1 MMYWINYNYIES
13 AAMDGTQRTLLIN
26 TSIYRS
32 CGLAVDSDGGRLY
45 WYNDETIE
53 SMAVNGSDRT
63 VFLRTPNTI
72 PHSINILGD
81 LLYYTD
87 NRFIWSV
94 DVSRPN
100 TTRRQVGLASFSA
113 IHHMST
119 YSRSQYEKGS
129 HIVTA
134 CGLVNGTCKNIVFPT
149 PAGIVRAFQEG
160 YSFGISSTWSKAGNL
175 MQDNFL
181 IVTDSYRDILYQYD
195 LVSRSVW
202 RIPFSHQGYE
212 MALSYDHTQSKIYW
226 TSTGLGAITR
236 TNLTG
241 EDDGTFKNLRQH
253 RSRGIAVDVY
263 SRLMYYTD
271 GDTIFAM
278 KLSGGY
284 PFPLVNNTEAYGTTL
299 VLDPIRGMMY
309 WPQWRYIGMAAMDG
323 TQRRKVYVN
332 NYPTSLTIDL
342 QGKRLYWSTTTTLE
356 SAALDGSDR
365 KQLMTK
371 SDASIKAVAFLA
383 GNLYYVDMH
392 SRYIWE
398 TNPSDSNPAPRP
410 VGPAIYGYISGIA
423 AYSSQQHI
431 HDAHPNGS
439 CGIENGGCK
448 EICLSTPQGPR
459 CACWIAA
466 KFVFGEACSVTNYCV
481 NSPCRNGG
489 TCVNRNDT
497 FECICLPDLYK
508 GKACKTAVRYN
519 YYQYGPSQ
527 GDVKLKTDRG
537 FSCDMS
543 KKSCKSNF
551 LRIPKIQIFDGRYT
565 QAKIF
570 TNGYVTFGL
579 DFDRRNPVR
588 LNQEML
594 SLTKRLKAKKRGMVM
609 MAPLWTDNDATKGD
623 VYYHIY
629 DLAKAGST
637 STDLARVQ
645 HAIAHA
651 KKDILSSSGVSVTDV
666 SWVMV
671 VTWSKMMPRMYP
683 SDRHDSP
690 NTFQLVIAYDPLRYQ
705 TFMMYVYEKMG
716 WDNKYLIRPS
726 SLGYI
731 SYRTEENF
739 LQLAPSNKS
748 TAYNLHKKKG
758 NTGRNGHYLFTVAT
772 GSQEVNY
779 DQMCYNWMRNEWDRI
794 STVRSYWRRTLT
806 CPCDLRL
813 AKADGRWKVNR
824 KQYKLTGGQRKCI
837 YERMPRGFS
846 TQECCYTS
854 SGSLISTFDG
864 RGGQLFLYH
873 PRWKKLHE
881 RSDVKPK
888 KWCCQLSDNCKYFYR
903 IRPLD
908 RCLGYTPL
916 SIGWFFGDPHIRTLD
931 GFQYTFNGLGE
942 YTLIETT
949 YGNFTL
955 QGRTAKA
962 IDKNGAERDA
972 TIFSAFAAKD
982 DDSDTIHVGMT
993 VDKDGLVVFLN
1004 NEDMTDWFS
1013 SSDVNDD
1020 RDFTSILIT
1029 KTNNTQLQVTF
1040 KSGFSLTIGVSAEQ
1054 LDITVGAPDAFKNQ
1068 TKGLMGVFNGDA
1080 TDDLLPPGENARPLS
1095 NSSSEKTIFTDFGE
1109 LWRIHGDVDSLFY
1122 YAPDESYSTFA
1133 RTGFKPLFIE
1143 DVLKNMTAA
1152 KSAEATQT
1160 CGVNKECLFD
1170 FAVTDKAESAAATLE
1185 TNAKNTEIAE
1195 TLSNASPNITVE
1207 AVLNATLGVE
1217 SNLTLSAFD
1226 PDGDDVTVTMDSGP
1240 RGATFDGDVFKWT
1253 PTNMESLNI
1262 SFSASDGK
1270 GGVASVDVM
1279 VNLCDCSGHGECQFD
1294 QLADGYELKQPFR
1307 VVQCSCYKGW
1317 EGDYCEADYDGCQD
1331 NPCTEGTNCTDLTAA
1346 EEVSTGRQYNCS
1358 ECPPGTKK
1366 DGDACYRKYS

>member
-1 MMYWINYNYIES
+1 MMYWLYSRYIE
-13 AAMDGTQRTLLIN
+13 
-26 TSIYRS
+26 
-32 CGLAVDSDGGRLY
+32 
-45 WYNDETIE
+45 
-53 SMAVNGSDRT
+53 
-63 VFLRTPNTI
+63 
-72 PHSINILGD
+72 
-81 LLYYTD
+81 
-87 NRFIWSV
+87 
-94 DVSRPN
+94 
-100 TTRRQVGLASFSA
+100 
-113 IHHMST
+113 
-119 YSRSQYEKGS
+119 
-129 HIVTA
+129 
-134 CGLVNGTCKNIVFPT
+134 
-149 PAGIVRAFQEG
+149 
-160 YSFGISSTWSKAGNL
+160 
-175 MQDNFL
+175 
-181 IVTDSYRDILYQYD
+181 
-195 LVSRSVW
+195 
-202 RIPFSHQGYE
+202 
-212 MALSYDHTQSKIYW
+212 
-226 TSTGLGAITR
+226 
-236 TNLTG
+236 
-241 EDDGTFKNLRQH
+241 
-253 RSRGIAVDVY
+253 
-263 SRLMYYTD
+263 
-271 GDTIFAM
+271 
-278 KLSGGY
+278 
-284 PFPLVNNTEAYGTTL
+284 
-299 VLDPIRGMMY
+299 
-309 WPQWRYIGMAAMDG
+309 MAAMDG
-323 TQRRKVYVN
+323 TQHRQVDVSS
-332 NYPTSLTIDL
+332 YPTSLTVDL
-342 QGKRLYWSTTTTLE
+342 EGKRLYWSTTTTLE

-371 SDASIKAVAFLA
+371 SDASIKAVAFFG
-383 GNLYYVDMH
+383 GNLFYVDVY
-392 SRYIWE
+392 SRYIWKL
-398 TNPSDSNPAPRP
+398 NPSESKPTPRP

-431 HDAHPNGS
+431 HGAHPNGS

-466 KFVFGEACSVTNYCV
+466 KFVIGDACSVTNYCV

-489 TCVNRNDT
+489 TCVNRKGT

-508 GKACKTAVRYN
+508 GKACETAVRYN

-537 FSCDMS
+537 FSCDNS
-543 KKSCKSNF
+543 RKSCKSNF
-551 LRIPKIQIFDGRYT
+551 LRIPKIQIFEGRYT
-565 QAKIF
+565 QVKIF

-579 DFDRRNPVR
+579 DFDSRNPVR

-594 SLTKRLKAKKRGMVM
+594 SLTKRLKAKTRGITV
-609 MAPLWTDNDATKGD
+609 MAPLWTDNDATQGD
-623 VYYHIY
+623 VFYHIY
-629 DLAKAGST
+629 DLANAGST
-637 STDLARVQ
+637 ATDLARVQ

-651 KKDILSSSGVSVTDV
+651 KEDILSSSDVSVTDV

-683 SDRHDSP
+683 SDQRDSP

-716 WDNKYLIRPS
+716 WDNEYLIRSS

-731 SYRTEENF
+731 SYRTEENI

-748 TAYNLHKKKG
+748 IAYNLHKKKG

-779 DQMCYNWMRNEWDRI
+779 DQMCYNWMRNELDRI

-813 AKADGRWKVNR
+813 AKADGRWKFDR
-824 KQYKLTGGQRKCI
+824 KQFKLTGGHRQCI

-846 TQECCYTS
+846 TQECCYTP
-854 SGSLISTFDG
+854 SGSLISTADG

-881 RSDVKPK
+881 RADVTPK
-888 KWCCQLSDNCKYFYR
+888 KWCCQLSDNCLYFYR
-903 IRPLD
+903 VRPLD

-916 SIGWFFGDPHIRTLD
+916 TIGWFFGDPHIRTLE

-993 VDKDGLVVFLN
+993 ADKDGLVVFLN
-1004 NEDMTDWFS
+1004 NEDMTDWFN

-1029 KTNNTQLQVTF
+1029 KTNSTQLQLTF

-1109 LWRIHGDVDSLFY
+1109 LWKIEGDVDSLFH
-1122 YAPDESYSTFA
+1122 YAAGESYSTFA

-1152 KSAEATQT
+1152 KSAEATKT
-1160 CGVNKECLFD
+1160 CGDNKECLFD
-1170 FAVTDKAESAAATLE
+1170 FAVTDKAEAAAATLE
-1185 TNAKNTEIAE
+1185 TNAKNTKVAE

-1217 SNLTLSAFD
+1217 SNLTVSAFD

-1253 PTNMESLNI
+1253 PTNMESVNI

-1270 GGVASVDVM
+1270 EGVASVDVN
-1279 VNLCDCSGHGECQFD
+1279 VNLCDCSGHGECEFD
-1294 QLADGYELKQPFR
+1294 QLADGYELKQSFR

-1366 DGDACYRKYS
+1366 DGDACYPINECDPKDPQHDCEQICVKQKIGFTCACEDGYRLKGNKNCSEIDECAEGTARCDHKCTNIDGGFNCSCFKGYTLNADLRTCTTDGNSDMAEECRKLNCAHGCKQNGGAYECFCRAGYRLDNDSKSCSDVDECMTNNGGCDHNCTNLDGTFSCSCYDGFQLMSDKMKCKPCLSGTWGKDCQRDCNCRDSDTVCKVTTGCEECPAGFSGGDCHDDINECDNRDNPCDEHANCTNTVGTFKCSCHVGFTQFNATVCQGTSRSTTMWRIILSHNTQINCTNKDIIDIATLQ